1 MTTKQNCRVKSSQ
14 GDTKEVSRFHQ
25 HFVPH
30 EESSHGESCHYDF
43 WKALRHHDKEQG
55 RGGRGCPRW
64 HGLPVSVLW
73 IQDPA
78 LECSDLLNKDSKVVE
93 RPQQTLMRVTVRNQD
108 QQWGHWC
115 SHWDARPPVREAV
128 HSRITNPVQCCHSKT
143 PAVFLL
149 SEFLTMAR

>member
-64 HGLPVSVLW
+64 HGLPVSVARIARLW
-73 IQDPA
+73 RGLSRRSLSGIRINSEDI
-78 LECSDLLNKDSKVVE
+78 
-93 RPQQTLMRVTVRNQD
+93 
-108 QQWGHWC
+108 
-115 SHWDARPPVREAV
+115 DAAIIET
-128 HSRITNPVQCCHSKT
+128 HD
-143 PAVFLL
+143 LL
-149 SEFLTMAR
+149 SEKLFTHASPTLFNVATPRPQLCSCFLNSLPWLGNLRFYA